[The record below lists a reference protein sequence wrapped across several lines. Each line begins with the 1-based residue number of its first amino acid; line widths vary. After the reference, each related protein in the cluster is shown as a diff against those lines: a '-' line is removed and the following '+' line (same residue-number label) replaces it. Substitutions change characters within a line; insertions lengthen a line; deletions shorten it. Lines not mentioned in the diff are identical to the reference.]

1 MATKRIKTIKST
13 NNLSNISVASAPRL
27 ELFLNSHKKEKESNL
42 SATNTRISCP
52 QHGIYGATYHIP
64 DNEYDDFLKLVYEE
78 IIAKNKNDYFTES
91 QLPSDGPILVDLD
104 FRYPYE
110 CEERYYNKDHI
121 DDLIVIGYL
130 EELKKIYQFDENSEF
145 NIYVLEKTKINRL
158 EEKNL
163 TKDGIHLIIGIKSER
178 KMQLLL
184 RQRMVAKLEEMWGS
198 NLPIV
203 NTWEDVLDKGISQG
217 PTNWQLYGSTKPDYE
232 PYKLTYIYQMTY
244 DTTDEEFIVRTL
256 DAKHDTIDMKSVFP
270 KLSAR
275 CNQHPTFFYK
285 SKFIDELNQF
295 QGGDGRSGLERSA
308 SGNLSSTNL
317 ASLAK
322 MMSRSNQALLRI
334 RNADDLKVELDLFLQ
349 MVETETDLKDI
360 YMYTMILPE
369 TYYGNGSYDKWIR
382 VGWALRNHDDRLFIV
397 WIAFSAQLPTFDYS
411 SISDLYDKWMGF
423 DLKNPNGLTN
433 RSIMYWAKSDARE
446 KYNEI
451 RKNSVDYLI
460 DKMLGKYEDMDEEA
474 KLDRSGCT
482 DYDIAMV
489 LHHMFRYE
497 YVCVSITNNVWY
509 KFDEPRWIKIDAGTH
524 LRKSISVDLRNLY
537 LKKVN
542 QYIDLRS
549 RLTEG
554 EETTKIKKISKY
566 IEKLLSIAHRLGTTN
581 DKKNIM
587 TEAKELFYDDKFMDK
602 LDSKPH
608 LLCFK
613 NGVVDFKEK
622 IFRRGQP
629 EDYLTKCTN
638 INYIR
643 ATEAEHGG
651 IIKEIRD
658 FMHKLFPIAEIHTY
672 MWEFLASTLYGI
684 LPDQTW
690 NMLIGAGQNG
700 KSVLMKLMDHV
711 LGEYKG
717 IVPLTLITEKRTKVG
732 GTSPEVLSLK
742 GLRMA
747 VMQEPNENDRV
758 NEGIMKQLVSGMDPI
773 QARGLYM
780 SNAETFY
787 PQFKMVL
794 CSNYFMKIK
803 STDHGT
809 WRRIRVVDFVSRFTE
824 NPVDNDPEF
833 PYQYKIDR
841 TIEERCEQ
849 WKEVFASMLVDKVFI
864 TEGRV
869 KDCDL
874 VLASSNAYRQSQ
886 DYIAEFIGD
895 KVVEDPHG
903 IITKTELTSEF
914 TIWYQSTYGRG
925 GPNVKDVITYMDK
938 KFKKCDKK
946 KVWTGV
952 RINYERAHSH
962 SNATNSTQE
971 EDDGMEVEYQEL

>member
-1 MATKRIKTIKST
+1 MNTAKRIR
-13 NNLSNISVASAPRL
+13 ISKPNVVPANTSAASAPKL
-27 ELFLNSHKKEKESNL
+27 DVFLNTHKKEKESQL
-42 SATNTRISCP
+42 TPTNTRIASQP
-52 QHGIYGATYHIP
+52 MNIFGGSYHIP
-64 DNEYDDFLKLVYEE
+64 DNEYDDFLKMYYEE
-78 IIAKNKNDYFTES
+78 IVEKNKNEYLTEA
-91 QLPSDGPILVDLD
+91 QLASDGPILVDLD

-110 CEERYYNKDHI
+110 CTERYYNKDHI

-130 EELKKIYQFDENSEF
+130 EELKNIYQFDENSEF
-145 NIYVLEKTKINRL
+145 DIYVLEKTKINRV
-158 EEKNL
+158 EDKNL

-178 KMQLLL
+178 KMQVIL
-184 RQRMVAKLEEMWGS
+184 RNRMVAKLQEMWG
-198 NLPIV
+198 NDDGLPIT

-217 PTNWQLYGSTKPDYE
+217 HTNWQLYGSTKPGYE
-232 PYKLTYIYQMTY
+232 AYKLTYIYQMTY
-244 DTTDEEFIVRTL
+244 DTTDNEFIVRTL
-256 DAKHDTIDMKSVFP
+256 DAKHDSIDMKTIFP

-275 CNQHPTFFYK
+275 HKHHPVFFYK
-285 SKFIDELNQF
+285 SKFLDELNQTPN
-295 QGGDGRSGLERSA
+295 GIERSA
-308 SGNLSSTNL
+308 SGNFSSSNL

-322 MMSRSNQALLRI
+322 MMSRNNQTLLRI
-334 RNADDLKVELDLFLQ
+334 RNADDLKTELALFLQ
-349 MVETETDLKDI
+349 LAETELDLKDI

-369 TYYGNGSYDKWIR
+369 SYYGNGSYDKWMR

-397 WIAFSAQLPTFDYS
+397 WIAFSAQLPTFDYG
-411 SISDLYDKWMGF
+411 SIPNLYEKWSTF
-423 DLKNPNGLTN
+423 DIKNPAGLTS

-460 DKMLGKYEDMDEEA
+460 DKMLGSYEDVDEEA
-474 KLDRSGCT
+474 KMDKTGCT

-497 YVCVSITNNVWY
+497 YVCVSITNNIWY

-542 QYIDLRS
+542 HYIDLRA
-549 RLTEG
+549 RLNEG

-622 IFRRGQP
+622 LFRRGQP

-638 INYIR
+638 INYVR
-643 ATEAEHGG
+643 ATTAEHGD
-651 IIKEIRD
+651 IMEEICD
-658 FMHKLFPIAEIHTY
+658 FMHKLFPIEQIHTY

-717 IVPLTLITEKRTKVG
+717 VVPLSLITDKRTKVG

-849 WKEVFASMLVDKVFI
+849 WKEVFASMLVDKVFV

-869 KDCDL
+869 KDCDQ

-903 IITKTELTSEF
+903 TITKTELSTEF

-952 RINYERAHSH
+952 RINYERSH
-962 SNATNSTQE
+962 HTNAE
-971 EDDGMEVEYQEL
+971 DEDDGMEVDYQEL